1 MMASSQVNSQVNSRV
16 NGPARA
22 VHLPPAD
29 RGLSVGQL
37 LAGHPIIARSV
48 SLGLFFLAWE
58 IAGRVPISYAF
69 PTFLD
74 TFYALV
80 TMLLDGSLIVAYG
93 STLQPLIIGIAISGV
108 VGVGLGIVMG
118 LSRKAEW
125 LVAPLFIVLQ
135 SAPMAALIPLITFVY
150 GIGLAAKT
158 LAVIMLALPVI
169 VLNGYKA
176 VRNANPSLVDMCR
189 SFQGTRM
196 QQITKIIIPD
206 ASPVIFAGLRLG
218 LAAGFI
224 GVILAELLITP
235 TGIGDLITY
244 HRSVANYAEMYAAV
258 VSIILVST
266 LTLAALEAFEIRVL
280 RPEKKR
286 G

>member
-1 MMASSQVNSQVNSRV
+1 MMASSEV
-16 NGPARA
+16 NGPVRA
-22 VHLPPAD
+22 VHSPVGW
-29 RGLSVGQL
+29 RVSVARL
-37 LAGHPIIARSV
+37 FSRHPTASRML
-48 SLGLFFLAWE
+48 SLGLFFLVWE

-69 PTFLD
+69 PTFLE
-74 TFYALV
+74 TLYAFMS
-80 TMLLDGSLIVAYG
+80 MLFDGSLFMAYG
-93 STLQPLIIGIAISGV
+93 STLQPLIIGIAISGA
-108 VGVGLGIVMG
+108 VGVLLGIVMG
-118 LSRKAEW
+118 LSRTAEW
-125 LVAPLFIVLQ
+125 FVAPLFIVMQ

-176 VRNANPSLVDMCR
+176 VRNANPSLVSMCY
-189 SFQGTRM
+189 SFQGTKL

-235 TGIGDLITY
+235 TGVGDLITY

-280 RPEKKR
+280 RPEKR
-286 G
+286 RA

>member
-1 MMASSQVNSQVNSRV
+1 MAVVTARPDV
-16 NGPARA
+16 NGPEGA
-22 VHLPPAD
+22 VHPTSG
-29 RGLSVGQL
+29 RGLPLGRL
-37 LAGHPIIARSV
+37 FTDHPIATRAL
-48 SLGLFFLAWE
+48 SLGIFFLAWE
-58 IAGRVPISYAF
+58 IAGRIPINYAF
-69 PTFLD
+69 PTFTD
-74 TFYALV
+74 TFAALLS
-80 TMLLDGSLIVAYG
+80 MIADGSLILAYG
-93 STLQPLIIGIAISGV
+93 STLQPLIIGVAISAV

-118 LSRKAEW
+118 LSRMAEW
-125 LVAPLFIVLQ
+125 LVAPVFIVLQ

-150 GIGLAAKT
+150 GIGLVAKV

-176 VRNANPSLVDMCR
+176 VRNANPSLVAMCH
-189 SFQGTRM
+189 SFQGTRF
-196 QQITKIIIPD
+196 QQIAKVIIPD

-244 HRSVANYAEMYAAV
+244 HRSVANYAEMYASV

-266 LTLAALEAFEIRVL
+266 LTLAALEAFEVRVL
-280 RPEKKR
+280 RPEKRR